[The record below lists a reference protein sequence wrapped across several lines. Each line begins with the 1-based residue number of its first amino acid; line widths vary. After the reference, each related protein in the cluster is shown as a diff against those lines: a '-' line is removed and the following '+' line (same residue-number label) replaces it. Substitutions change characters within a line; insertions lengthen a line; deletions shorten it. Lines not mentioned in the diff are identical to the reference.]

1 MLSRPGPAAQPAP
14 APAGLDGLIGRT
26 ALVTGA
32 AGGIGRACALRLAA
46 AGAEVRAVDLDAAG
60 LGDLETAAAGLPGA
74 VETRQLDLTDLDAA
88 EALAAGTDVLVN
100 NAGLQ
105 RVGPIEDFPP
115 EVFAKVLTVMLEAPF
130 RLIRG
135 ALPHMYAQGWGRIV
149 NISSV
154 HGLRASAYKSAYVAA
169 KHGLE
174 GLSKVTALEGASH
187 GVTSNCVCPGYVRTP
202 LVEKQIEGQAAAHG
216 IPADRVVAEVMLADS
231 AVKRLI
237 EPDEV
242 AAAVAYLC
250 GPQASFVTG
259 TSLVM
264 DGGWTAH

>member
-1 MLSRPGPAAQPAP
+1 MTSPQAAAPGPATPS
-14 APAGLDGLIGRT
+14 LDLGGRT

-46 AGAEVRAVDLDAAG
+46 AGAKVRAVDRDAAG
-60 LGDLETAAAGLPGA
+60 LETLVGSAAGMPGS
-74 VETRQLDLTDLDAA
+74 VEPYVLDLTDLDAA
-88 EALAAGTDVLVN
+88 ELAAAGTDVLVN

-105 RVGPIEDFPP
+105 RVAPLEEFPP
-115 EVFAKVLTVMLEAPF
+115 DVFHTVLTVMLEAPF

-135 ALPHMYAQGWGRIV
+135 ALPHMYGQGWGRIV
-149 NISSV
+149 NVSSV

-174 GLSKVTALEGASH
+174 GLSKTAALEGAPH
-187 GVTSNCVCPGYVRTP
+187 GVTSNCVNPAYVRTP
-202 LVEKQIEGQAAAHG
+202 LVQRQLADQARTHG
-216 IPADRVVAEVMLADS
+216 VPEERVLADVLLRDS

-237 EPDEV
+237 EPEEV
-242 AAAVAYLC
+242 AEAVAYLC

-259 TSLVM
+259 TSLVL